1 MIGFDSEFLV
11 VPFILV
17 IVVYFFVRIFIYKN
31 IHNNIIIIILDIVF
45 VLYCFLVINL
55 LFFPF
60 EIYYGNNII
69 KLQNIHINL
78 IPFVNTYKTVIEAMN
93 NGFTIDSVT
102 YLFGNFFI
110 FVPLSLYLI
119 LRFPKSNKRNFSILI
134 SVSLS
139 AEILQLL
146 LIFLTKNNHRV
157 IDIDD
162 LILNFSGA
170 IISWLIVKNC
180 FIKS

>member
-17 IVVYFFVRIFIYKN
+17 IIVYFIFRIFIYKN
-31 IHNNIIIIILDIVF
+31 MHNNIIIDIVF
-45 VLYCFLVINL
+45 VVYCFLVINL
-55 LFFPF
+55 LFFPL
-60 EIYYGNNII
+60 EIYHSNNII
-69 KLQNIHINL
+69 KLQIIHINI
-78 IPFVNTYKTVIEAMN
+78 IPFVNTYKTFIEAMN
-93 NGFTIDSVT
+93 NGFILDSVT
-102 YLFGNFFI
+102 CLFGNFFT
-110 FVPLSLYLI
+110 FVLLSLYLI

-146 LIFLTKNNHRV
+146 LIFLTKDNHRV

-170 IISWLIVKNC
+170 IISWLIVK
-180 FIKS
+180 IVL